1 MFYVA
6 VVILLVM
13 NTLAFYLMRKDKKQS
28 RHGKERI
35 PERTLLLV
43 SAFFGAFGGCLAMYI
58 YHHKTRHLKFALGLP
73 LFFLL
78 HVYLILLLIGNK
90 IIKLPF

>member
-13 NTLAFYLMRKDKKQS
+13 NTLAFYLMRKDKKQA

-43 SAFFGAFGGCLAMYI
+43 SAFFGGLGGCLAMYI

-73 LFFLL
+73 LLFLL
-78 HVYLILLLIGNK
+78 QVYLILMLIGKK
-90 IIKLPF
+90 IIRLP